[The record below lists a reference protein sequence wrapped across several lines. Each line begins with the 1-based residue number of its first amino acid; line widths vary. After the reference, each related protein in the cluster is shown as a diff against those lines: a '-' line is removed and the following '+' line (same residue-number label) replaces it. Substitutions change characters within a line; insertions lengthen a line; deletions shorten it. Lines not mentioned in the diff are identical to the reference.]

1 MIDIDKYT
9 EELKEDTRVDEL
21 NLLQKQLMLP
31 GIKHKWVSRLI
42 SAKRLVNSL
51 NKKKKMAFLAV
62 HAGLES
68 QNAIPPGIS
77 KTSLEKKIENSDSIQ
92 KIVQEIED
100 TELTI
105 EYLEKVESIFRSMT
119 YDIKN
124 IIDINKL
131 ETT

>member
-1 MIDIDKYT
+1 MIDLDKYN

-31 GIKHKWVSRLI
+31 GIKHKWVARLI
-42 SAKRLVNSL
+42 YAKKHLNSL
-51 NKKKKMAFLAV
+51 IKKKKMTYVAV
-62 HAGLES
+62 HATLES
-68 QNAIPPGIS
+68 QNAIPPNIP
-77 KTSLEKKIENSDSIQ
+77 KNALDRKIENSDSIQ
-92 KIVQEIED
+92 KIIQDIED
-100 TELTI
+100 TEI
-105 EYLEKVESIFRSMT
+105 VIQYLEKVENILRSMT